1 MTNTRLMG
9 RDLGGMRR
17 RGARAVASG
26 VAAGALL
33 AGCAGMGVLP
43 GAMDAAGGAGL
54 NTPALKALAAD
65 PAARKEI
72 VEAIRLLRAGDF
84 EQAGKVCEAGL
95 KRDPSD
101 SQMHFL
107 NALSY
112 HLRAKDGDRALL
124 ELAETGYQLAL
135 KFEPDNVSAAF
146 LLGHIAYG
154 AQRFIDAQN
163 YFSYGV
169 LYQPDNAALLR
180 GLLAASYAG
189 QDLPTALW
197 AAQGVERLAPADPA
211 ARRNAVMVY
220 AAAGR
225 IDDARRS
232 LAAYGALESDDA
244 GAARLQGVQR
254 RVAEWEGYYQRN
266 KLPQLAAFSE
276 TQPFETQRE
285 RRDPAPSVPAA
296 KPVPAGTGAPPAAGS
311 TGTAAK
317 EAGPKMVMVDMVII
331 RTEENRSLSRG
342 VNLLAGLQATLG
354 GTLGTNIVRT
364 SGGGNPTTTT
374 RTTTINPVFTLAG
387 LTYNLN
393 IFNDGVER
401 AEVLARPTLL
411 ALEDKPSEFFSG
423 GVWHVQITG
432 SLTYGTIEQVPIGIT
447 LRVTPRFIENDLLM
461 IDVSA
466 ERSFLEARSADAG
479 FTAFS
484 QTTKT
489 SVKATAKLRFGETLV
504 LSGLSEHEDN
514 RQRTG
519 VPVLDRV
526 PGLQYFFSN
535 RVEQETHRSVL
546 ILLTPRKARFF
557 DGTGSVEA
565 AQAETARPEQ
575 TSTFTAELQK
585 RHRLDNLD
593 AVYTGLKHS
602 EYFRQFRTGD
612 MRMADWREQDGL
624 KRLLES
630 FLSTLYF

>member
-1 MTNTRLMG
+1 MSGNGKGIPL
-9 RDLGGMRR
+9 

-43 GAMDAAGGAGL
+43 DAMDAAGGAGL
-54 NTPALKALAAD
+54 NSPALKALAAD
-65 PAARKEI
+65 PAARREI
-72 VEAIRLLRAGDF
+72 VEAMRLLRAGDL
-84 EQAGKVCEAGL
+84 EQAGKLCEAGL
-95 KRDPSD
+95 KRDPGD
-101 SQMHFL
+101 SQLHFL

-112 HLRAKDGDRALL
+112 HLRAEDGDRALL

-146 LLGHIAYG
+146 LLGQIAYG

-197 AAQGVERLAPADPA
+197 AARRVERLAPADPA

-232 LAAYGALESDDA
+232 LAAYGTLQPDNA
-244 GAARLQGVQR
+244 GSARLQSVQR
-254 RVAEWEGYYQRN
+254 RVAEWEDYYRRN
-266 KLPQLAAFSE
+266 QLPQLAFSE
-276 TQPFETQRE
+276 TEPFETQRG
-285 RRDPAPSVPAA
+285 PAPSVPSAPSA
-296 KPVPAGTGAPPAAGS
+296 KPAPTGTGVPPAAGS

-317 EAGPKMVMVDMVII
+317 EPGPKMVMVDIVII
-331 RTEENRSLSRG
+331 RTEENSSLSRG

-354 GTLGTNIVRT
+354 GTLSANIART
-364 SGGGNPTTTT
+364 SGSPTT
-374 RTTTINPVFTLAG
+374 RAYTINPIFTLAG

-423 GVWHVQITG
+423 GVWHVQVSG

-447 LRVTPRFIENDLLM
+447 MRVTPHFIDNDLVM

-514 RQRTG
+514 RQRNG

-526 PGLQYFFSN
+526 PGVQYFFSN
-535 RVEQETHRSVL
+535 RVEQQTHRSVL

-557 DGTGSVEA
+557 DGAGSIEA
-565 AQAETARPEQ
+565 AQAEAARPEQ
-575 TSTFTAELQK
+575 TSTFTTELQK
-585 RHRLDNLD
+585 RHRLDNIE

-612 MRMADWREQDGL
+612 MRMADWREHDGL

>member
-1 MTNTRLMG
+1 MTNERQMSG
-9 RDLGGMRR
+9 DRKGIHR

-43 GAMDAAGGAGL
+43 GAMNTAGGVSL

-65 PAARKEI
+65 PAARKEV
-72 VEAIRLLRAGDF
+72 VEAMRLLRAGAF

-101 SQMHFL
+101 SQLHFL

-112 HLRAKDGDRALL
+112 HLRARDGDRKLL
-124 ELAETGYQLAL
+124 ELAETGYQVAL
-135 KFEPDNVSAAF
+135 KFEPDNVWAAF

-180 GLLAASYAG
+180 GLLAASYSG

-197 AAQGVERLAPADPA
+197 AAQRVDRLAPADPA

-225 IDDARRS
+225 IDEARRS

-244 GAARLQGVQR
+244 GSARLQGVQR
-254 RVAEWEGYYQRN
+254 RVAEWDDYYRRN
-266 KLPQLAAFSE
+266 KLSQATFSE

-285 RRDPAPSVPAA
+285 RHHPAPA
-296 KPVPAGTGAPPAAGS
+296 VPAGTGVPPAAGS
-311 TGTAAK
+311 PGTAAK
-317 EAGPKMVMVDMVII
+317 ETGPKMVMVDMVII

-342 VNLLAGLQATLG
+342 VNLLAGLQATLT
-354 GTLGTNIVRT
+354 GTLLSANIVRT
-364 SGGGNPTTTT
+364 SGSPTT
-374 RTTTINPVFTLAG
+374 RAYTINPAFTLAG
-387 LTYNLN
+387 LTYNMN

-411 ALEDKPSEFFSG
+411 ALEGKPSEFFSG
-423 GVWHVQITG
+423 GVWHVQISG
-432 SLTYGTIEQVPIGIT
+432 NLTYGTIEEVPIGIT
-447 LRVTPRFIENDLLM
+447 LRVTPQFIENDLLM

-535 RVEQETHRSVL
+535 RIEQETHRSVL

-557 DGTGSVEA
+557 DGAGSIEA
-565 AQAETARPEQ
+565 AQAEAARPEQ
-575 TSTFTAELQK
+575 TATFTTELQK
-585 RHRLDNLD
+585 RHRLDNID

-612 MRMADWREQDGL
+612 MRMADWREHDGL
-624 KRLLES
+624 QRLLES

>member
-1 MTNTRLMG
+1 MTNERQMSGDAKGIRL
-9 RDLGGMRR
+9 
-17 RGARAVASG
+17 RGARAVASS
-26 VAAGALL
+26 VVAGALL

-84 EQAGKVCEAGL
+84 EQAGKLCEAGL

-101 SQMHFL
+101 SQLHFL

-197 AAQGVERLAPADPA
+197 AAQRVERLAPADPA

-232 LAAYGALESDDA
+232 LAAYGALESYDA
-244 GAARLQGVQR
+244 GSARLQGVQR
-254 RVAEWEGYYQRN
+254 RVAEWAGYYERN

-285 RRDPAPSVPAA
+285 RRDPVPSVPAA
-296 KPVPAGTGAPPAAGS
+296 KPAPAGTGAPPAAGS
-311 TGTAAK
+311 TGTTAK
-317 EAGPKMVMVDMVII
+317 ETGPKMVMVDMVII

-354 GTLGTNIVRT
+354 GTLSANIVRT
-364 SGGGNPTTTT
+364 SGSPTTSTY
-374 RTTTINPVFTLAG
+374 TINPIFTLAG

-526 PGLQYFFSN
+526 PGVQYLFSN

-557 DGTGSVEA
+557 DGTGSAEA
-565 AQAETARPEQ
+565 AQAEAGRPEQ
-575 TSTFTAELQK
+575 TSTFTTELQK
-585 RHRLDNLD
+585 RHRLDNID
-593 AVYTGLKHS
+593 AVYAGLKRS

-612 MRMADWREQDGL
+612 MRMADWREHDGL
-624 KRLLES
+624 RRLLES